1 MKTLL
6 SLFTHRIISSRN
18 FSLFHYS
25 GAFKTGITYD
35 PFALLLTLEHNL
47 FQEFRYWGTVGQM
60 ELFLPL
66 SLISE
71 RLGQAGSLTQHFA
84 LIEKLVLTLG

>member
-25 GAFKTGITYD
+25 GALQKGITYD
-35 PFALLLTLEHNL
+35 PFVLLLTLEHNL
-47 FQEFRYWGTVGQM
+47 FQEFRYWGTVGRNGA
-60 ELFLPL
+60 F
-66 SLISE
+66 SLRCPSYLKAWD
-71 RLGQAGSLTQHFA
+71 RPVH
-84 LIEKLVLTLG
+84 

>member
-6 SLFTHRIISSRN
+6 SLFTHRIISSRH

-25 GAFKTGITYD
+25 GALKKGITYD

-47 FQEFRYWGTVGQM
+47 FQEFFGELEDEM
-60 ELFLPL
+60 ELFLC
-66 SLISE
+66 
-71 RLGQAGSLTQHFA
+71 G
-84 LIEKLVLTLG
+84 VLNI